1 MPDQQ
6 ELGGRQST
14 KDRLLARRLPTVQH
28 RIRVDFDADPD
39 DPDAYV
45 VLELRAIAPQAAED
59 LIDAHPPTA
68 ADYAHNPNAAWSR
81 ATYVP
86 ALLAAC
92 SVDPELDEL
101 FWWELWTNERAADH
115 AGGDDGDA
123 SQARVTQG
131 EVWEM
136 FRTCQR
142 INDRSPELRTGKG

>member
-1 MPDQQ
+1 MAAP
-6 ELGGRQST
+6 EPTGRPST
-14 KDRLLARRLPTVQH
+14 KERLLARRVPRATH
-28 RIRVDFDADPD
+28 RIRVDFAAPED

-45 VLELRAIAPQAAED
+45 DLELRAVAPQLAED
-59 LIDAHPPTA
+59 LIDAHPP
-68 ADYAHNPNAAWSR
+68 ADADREINPDAQWCR

-101 FWWELWTNERAADH
+101 FWHQLWTAERAGGE
-115 AGGDDGDA
+115 AGVDDAVAGE
-123 SQARVTQG
+123 ARVTQG

-142 INDRSPELRTGKG
+142 VNDRSPELRAGKG